1 MDISRE
7 DFKKLYEE
15 KEKNFGLPAFEELDH
30 EFEIHDFF
38 ISRNIPTTYLLRNTR
53 RFIVDKLW
61 SVINFL
67 HNFIFPNQQ
76 SLILMEEA
84 KKFSEEEKKEIADLM
99 TKFTILARKGPL
111 LELNFDEKA
120 DAQYISEIYKIWNQ
134 LKPEVK
140 SIVDKN
146 LQKWGSETKEEVP
159 HYYG

>member
-1 MDISRE
+1 
-7 DFKKLYEE
+7 
-15 KEKNFGLPAFEELDH
+15 
-30 EFEIHDFF
+30 
-38 ISRNIPTTYLLRNTR
+38 
-53 RFIVDKLW
+53 
-61 SVINFL
+61 
-67 HNFIFPNQQ
+67 
-76 SLILMEEA
+76 MEEA